1 MVSLIVVLLLIFL
14 AKVMKIMSKL
24 TYVTRKVF
32 DNMKSMYSLVWLI
45 LMLSGKAF
53 FRMDDSQM

>member
-1 MVSLIVVLLLIFL
+1 MVSWIVVLLLIFL

>member
-1 MVSLIVVLLLIFL
+1 MVSWIVVLLLIFL

-32 DNMKSMYSLVWLI
+32 DNMKSVYSLFWLI
-45 LMLSGKAF
+45 SMLSGKAF